1 VRATHACGARTRSVV
16 GCDAQARAHPTARL
30 TPPAPAADSTSQ
42 RPAVDAFV
50 ACGGNAD
57 TSGVVERATLVRII
71 KVDFGLT
78 IDIEALIDS
87 VDKDGSGEIEFGEFK
102 ELLRRKDAVVGS

>member
-1 VRATHACGARTRSVV
+1 M
-16 GCDAQARAHPTARL
+16 
-30 TPPAPAADSTSQ
+30 
-42 RPAVDAFV
+42 
-50 ACGGNAD
+50 
-57 TSGVVERATLVRII
+57 VERATLVRII